1 MMARKRDYKA
11 EYRRRIARGKAI
23 GLSKA
28 QARGHPRKGEPLASS
43 PAAKPK
49 ADEKVVFAIRAMH
62 GGASMTAAARQARMS
77 PTRLSKF
84 IKAHRVARLK
94 GRNWIMTDRL
104 KRQVPIIVGAS
115 TKVIVV
121 GSFKDASLVAH
132 YHNAV
137 GQLARGEDWEAMAR
151 FDGKNVTDHTGK
163 IHRLETDPNAL
174 IRYALKDEPEFHEI
188 YKVIAA

>member
-1 MMARKRDYKA
+1 MARNRDYKA

-43 PAAKPK
+43 TAAKPK
-49 ADEKVVFAIRAMH
+49 ADEKIVFAIRAMH
-62 GGASMTAAARQARMS
+62 GGTSMTAAAKQVGMS
-77 PTRLSKF
+77 PKRLSKF
-84 IKAHRVARLK
+84 IKAHRVARRK
-94 GRNWIMTDRL
+94 GRSWVMTDRL
-104 KRQVPIIVGAS
+104 KRQVPIIVGAT

-121 GSFKDASLVAH
+121 GNFKDASLVAH

-137 GQLARGEDWEAMAR
+137 NQFATGEDWDAMAG
-151 FDGKNVTDHTGK
+151 FKGQTVTDHKGVTHK
-163 IHRLETDPNAL
+163 LETDPNAL
-174 IRYALKDEPEFHEI
+174 ARYASKDEPEFYEI